1 MPEMSEENYS
11 AIMSAIEELRAKNLE
26 LHKTI
31 QDMTNM
37 NKALLSSNGGRQ
49 DKTVDPEVRH
59 KELEDKLKGSIK

>member
-26 LHKTI
+26 LHRSI

-37 NKALLSSNGGRQ
+37 NKALLSSKGGHQ
-49 DKTVDPEVRH
+49 DKTVDLEARH